1 MTTLYGI
8 GPYGKVFYECVA
20 AACRVKAS
28 DIHIEPVRDGVQMRF
43 RVFGDMTPPWKSF
56 GVEHQR
62 SFINEV
68 KRLTNLSIATSGRA
82 QDGRVAM
89 DFLGV
94 DLRVSLLPSLY
105 GEKIVLR
112 VLDLKR
118 SFRMSDLGF
127 DQDTAAA
134 LDGALRAKNG
144 VILISGPTG
153 SGKTTTLYSLL
164 MALDPKTKNIIT
176 LEDPIEYRL
185 PGITQVR
192 ITSKLSFADAL
203 RSVLRQDPD
212 VILVGE
218 IRDEETA
225 DLCFKAASTGHLV
238 LSTIHANCAREV
250 CERLSNLGVEEFLV
264 RSNLRLSAAQ
274 RLVKHLC
281 GECAV
286 PASNERLDKLN
297 IGSTGRYMTRS
308 LNAGC
313 PKCVG
318 GVTGRIALLEY
329 LTGPEIRFLLANS
342 GQEHPDKI
350 RSLGD
355 AFQNAA
361 AMGMVDVEDIHEVA

>member
-1 MTTLYGI
+1 MMTLHETS
-8 GPYGKVFYECVA
+8 PYGKIFYECVA
-20 AACRVKAS
+20 AACRAKAS
-28 DIHIEPVRDGVQMRF
+28 DIHIEPIREGVQMRF

-56 GVEHQR
+56 GLEHQR

-105 GEKIVLR
+105 GEKIVMR

-118 SFRMSDLGF
+118 SFHLADLGF
-127 DQDTAAA
+127 DDGTAAA
-134 LDGALRAKNG
+134 LDEALRAKNG

-164 MALDPKTKNIIT
+164 MALCPKTKNIIT

-192 ITSKLSFADAL
+192 ITPKLCFADAL

-238 LSTIHANCAREV
+238 LSTIHANSAREV
-250 CERLSNLGVEEFLV
+250 CERLSNLKVEEFLL

-274 RLVKHLC
+274 RLVKRLC
-281 GECAV
+281 SECSV
-286 PASNERLDKLN
+286 PAAKERLNELH
-297 IGSTGRYMTRS
+297 ILSPGCYRTRGPQLACS
-308 LNAGC
+308 SC
-313 PKCVG
+313 DG
-318 GVTGRIALLEY
+318 GIIGRIALLEY
-329 LTGPEIRFLLANS
+329 LTGPQVRAEF
-342 GQEHPDKI
+342 G
-350 RSLGD
+350 RSDHTISHETSTLRD
-355 AFQNAA
+355 SFQKAA
-361 AMGMVDVEDIHEVA
+361 AAGIVDVEDIYEVA